1 MLNLN
6 TYEVAYPAITHPV
19 INEKEQFKKKYILL
33 LEHYITVFMNETER
47 EKSIYRLNILSQILL
62 NKSVKDIHAT
72 SGNNNGVSFSN
83 GNRIKFRLMPY
94 QYIFL
99 FDALFILG
107 IENEK
112 LGNCLCEEILRLT
125 NTRFHK
131 SLKEMARKMYS
142 NDCLFSG
149 KCAVPLELL
158 DAWKNARNYLTS
170 NKRCIT
176 FTATMSAGK
185 STLINALIGQAL
197 SFSKKVACTSTV
209 LRFLTSPCK
218 TQKFC
223 VVDNDDKVAFLSAR
237 EVRTFTNSLTEP
249 CKIMGHFDSVLSKQ
263 RVEVIDTP
271 GVNSSLNPE
280 HKKITREELKNGTD
294 ILVYV
299 IPVECY
305 GSDDDYNHLLYIK
318 KNISYKNIL
327 FVINMMDSCDF
338 EDDSIDEI
346 VCNVKKYLSEIG
358 FKNPCVCP
366 MSAKAGEILKKAVLN
381 AEQSDNDKME
391 CGTFITK
398 FTNEN
403 LQLEKY
409 YPDSNIK
416 KSNKSDG
423 LLWKAFV
430 STGLPGFEN
439 LLYQYIRE
447 E

>member
-6 TYEVAYPAITHPV
+6 TYEVAYPAIMHPV

-33 LEHYITVFMNETER
+33 LEHYISVFMDESET

-62 NKSVKDIHAT
+62 NKSVKDLHAT
-72 SGNNNGVSFSN
+72 SGNNNGVSFSK

-107 IENEK
+107 IEDEK
-112 LGNCLCEEILRLT
+112 LGNCLCEEILRIT

-142 NDCLFSG
+142 NDSLFSE
-149 KCAVPLELL
+149 KCAIPLELL
-158 DAWKNARNYLTS
+158 DAWKDARNYLTS

-185 STLINALIGQAL
+185 STLINALIGQTL
-197 SFSKKVACTSTV
+197 SFSKKAACTSTV

-223 VVDNDDKVAFLSAR
+223 VADNDDKVSFLSAQ
-237 EVRTFTNSLTEP
+237 EVRAFTNSLTKP
-249 CKIMGHFDSVLSKQ
+249 CEIMGHFDSILSTQ

-280 HKKITREELKNGTD
+280 HKKITREELKRGTD
-294 ILVYV
+294 ILIYV
-299 IPVECY
+299 IPVEYY
-305 GSDDDYNHLLYIK
+305 GSEDDYNHLLYIK
-318 KNISYKNIL
+318 KNISYNNIL
-327 FVINMMDSCDF
+327 FVINMMDSCNL

-346 VCNVKKYLSEIG
+346 VCNVKNHLIEVG
-358 FKNPCVCP
+358 FENPCVCP
-366 MSAKAGEILKKAVLN
+366 ISAKAGGLLKKAVMGIWL
-381 AEQSDNDKME
+381 SDNDKTE
-391 CGTFITK
+391 CNVFKAKFI
-398 FTNEN
+398 NEE

-409 YPDSNIK
+409 YPNFNIK
-416 KSNKSDG
+416 RDNKVDE
-423 LLWKAFV
+423 LLWRAFV
-430 STGLPGFEN
+430 STGLPGFES
-439 LLYQYIRE
+439 LLYQCIRE